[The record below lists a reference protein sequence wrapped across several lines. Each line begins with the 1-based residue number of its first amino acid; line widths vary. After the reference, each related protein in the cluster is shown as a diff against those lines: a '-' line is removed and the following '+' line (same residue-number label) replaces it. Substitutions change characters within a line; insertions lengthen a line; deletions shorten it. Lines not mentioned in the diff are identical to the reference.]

1 MPASSRPR
9 GSDDRRSGILV
20 LDKPRGPTSH
30 DVVAHARRALKLRA
44 IGHAGTLDPMAT
56 GVLVLAIGEA
66 TKLTPWLAAQEKAY
80 EATVAL
86 GAETDSLDA
95 DGRETKRVPLSGDL
109 RAALAQSRGPG
120 VAPLLRGALA
130 AERVRRTQVPPAFSA
145 IHQAGE
151 RAYARARRGETPDLA
166 PREVHVHR
174 LELLA
179 ASDDPPWVA
188 VALDVTKGYYVR
200 SLARDLAAGLGTVG
214 HLASLRR
221 TRSGC
226 FRLEEALPWETPADE
241 LAARILPLSRA
252 AARAMR
258 VARITPDGV
267 RDARHGKLVAPHD
280 IDSPSIGPHAWLDPA
295 GELVAVGEIDG
306 EGRGRVIR
314 GFRV

>member
-1 MPASSRPR
+1 MAASSRSR
-9 GSDDRRSGILV
+9 GGDARRNGVLV

-30 DVVAHARRALKLRA
+30 DVVAHARRALGLRA
-44 IGHAGTLDPMAT
+44 VGHAGTLDPMAT

-86 GAETDSLDA
+86 GVETDSLDA
-95 DGRETKRVPLSGDL
+95 DGRETRRLPLAGELRV
-109 RAALAQSRGPG
+109 ALAESRGPIA
-120 VAPLLRGALA
+120 APLLRGALA

-145 IHQAGE
+145 IHQRGE
-151 RAYARARRGETPDLA
+151 RAYARARRGEPTELA

-174 LELLA
+174 LDLLA
-179 ASDDPPWVA
+179 SSDDPPWVA
-188 VALDVTKGYYVR
+188 VALEVSKGYYVR

-252 AARAMR
+252 AARALR

-267 RDARHGKLVAPHD
+267 RDARHGKLVAPQD
-280 IDSPSIGPHAWLDPA
+280 IDSPLPGPHAWLDA
-295 GELVAVGEIDG
+295 GGDLVAVGEIDG